1 VKARMTVLA
10 ATAVFLSLTV
20 AASAK
25 LTPDSRLNDI
35 QNNDPAALPNDSDIN
50 SGTSG
55 ALLER
60 GYFQAPQPL
69 LNVSCRLQLSVF
81 DKTRLTEACN

>member
-1 VKARMTVLA
+1 MKARMTVLA
-10 ATAVFLSLTV
+10 ATAVFFCLTL
-20 AASAK
+20 AAGAK
-25 LTPDSRLNDI
+25 LTPDSRPSDI
-35 QNNDPAALPNDSDIN
+35 QDNDPAAARNDTDIN

-60 GYFQAPQPL
+60 GYFQAPQPQ
-69 LNVSCRLQLSVF
+69 LNVSCPLQLSVF

>member
-1 VKARMTVLA
+1 MKARMTVLA
-10 ATAVFLSLTV
+10 ATAVFLCLTV
-20 AASAK
+20 AAGAN
-25 LTPDSRLNDI
+25 LTPDSRPSDI
-35 QNNDPAALPNDSDIN
+35 QDNDPVAARNDTDIN

-60 GYFQAPQPL
+60 GYFQAPQPQ